1 MMMRKNATRAKLE
14 AGKTVFGCD
23 MRFPSPEIVEILG
36 ALGFDYVRFN
46 LEHDL
51 YNERDVAHS
60 IRAADSFG
68 ITPMVRV
75 PNNPDIIRRCLEV
88 GVQGIHVPRI
98 NSAEEAEGVVS
109 AVRFRPEG
117 NRTYSATGRAGSYGI
132 GHTEEEVLAFA
143 NREVMVI
150 LQVEEYAGIQNL
162 DAILAV
168 PHIDAIQIGPKD
180 LWQSMDF
187 KDTEEVWKV
196 IEGAL
201 RRISEAGRWSSM
213 VFWINEDPNR
223 GKMSRYG
230 QLGVRMVSVLQ
241 GEVVVSG
248 ARTFLQQARVATG
261 SPIEDGGR

>member
-1 MMMRKNATRAKLE
+1 MMRTNATRAKLA

-23 MRFPSPEIVEILG
+23 MRFASPETVEILG

-51 YNERDVAHS
+51 YNERDLSHN

-75 PNNPDIIRRCLEV
+75 PNNPDIIRRCLEA

-98 NSAEEAEGVVS
+98 NTAEDARNVVS

-117 NRTYSATGRAGSYGI
+117 NRTYSASGRAGRYGI
-132 GHTEEEVLAFA
+132 GQTEREVLESA
-143 NREVMVI
+143 NREVMII
-150 LQVEEYAGIQNL
+150 LQIEEVTGIQNL

-168 PHIDAIQIGPKD
+168 PSIDAIQIGPKD

-187 KDTEEVWKV
+187 KNVEAVWDV
-196 IEGAL
+196 IEDAL
-201 RRISEAGRWSSM
+201 RRISSAGRWSSM
-213 VFWINEDPNR
+213 VFWIGEDPNR

-230 QLGVRMVSVLQ
+230 SLGVRMVSVLQ
-241 GEVVVSG
+241 GEVIVSG
-248 ARTFLQQARVATG
+248 ARTFLQQARAATG
-261 SPIEDGGR
+261 SPG